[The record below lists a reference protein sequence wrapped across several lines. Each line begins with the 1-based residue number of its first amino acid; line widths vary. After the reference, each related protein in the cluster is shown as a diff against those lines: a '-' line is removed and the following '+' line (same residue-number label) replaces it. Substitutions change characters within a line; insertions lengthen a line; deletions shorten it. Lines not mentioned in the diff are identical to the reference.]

1 MRETTRGFELFELGP
16 LLKRRDLIRLF
27 WESFGSVWSFSNEIS
42 NTVGFLG
49 FIPCGNRQRVCK
61 FHPSGGSYWSTSVE
75 CVCGRKANIFL
86 GLATARRGYH
96 TPRGAYHV
104 TALDIDAYSSKYDA
118 SMPFAVCFIRGDY
131 CIHAGHS
138 IGQNASHGCIRLA
151 RPNAIKFFYLV
162 SANRN
167 RTTIVVR

>member
-1 MRETTRGFELFELGP
+1 MSIFRSPSEVFGHFPMKFRTQLVFLVLSLAGTGYAFATS
-16 LLKRRDLIRLF
+16 IRAEVHIGAHRLNVF
-27 WESFGSVWSFSNEIS
+27 
-42 NTVGFLG
+42 VGGKLTYSWG
-49 FIPCGNRQRVCK
+49 I
-61 FHPSGGSYWSTSVE
+61 
-75 CVCGRKANIFL
+75 
-86 GLATARRGYH
+86 ATARRGYH
-96 TPRGAYHV
+96 TPRGTYHV

-151 RPNAIKFFYLV
+151 RPNAIRFFYLV

-167 RTTIVVR
+167 RTTIIVR